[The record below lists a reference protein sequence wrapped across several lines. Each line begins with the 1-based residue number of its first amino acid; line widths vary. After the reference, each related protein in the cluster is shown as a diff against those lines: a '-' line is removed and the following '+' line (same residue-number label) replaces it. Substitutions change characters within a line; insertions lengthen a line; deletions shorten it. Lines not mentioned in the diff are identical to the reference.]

1 MRRFCLVIGMV
12 LMLSAVGL
20 AAAQKTVT
28 FMEVGDA
35 AKMKAFEEYYPIWRQ
50 LHPEIAVE
58 YSPLAYSES
67 FTKIKT
73 MFAAGIPYDVSPMY
87 SPGYDTMFVEAN
99 ALLAMD
105 DLIKRDGITEDDF
118 LPGIFNSWD
127 QFHNGERIALPYG
140 FSGRVLW
147 YNPELFD
154 TAGLAYPSTSWT
166 DTSWTWADFVSVGKK
181 LTRDINGDGIND
193 VWGLAGL
200 PNFFGN
206 LAPFMWGQ
214 EIFNADFSEFILNQA
229 AGAAT
234 IQRIADLALV
244 ERITP
249 VPFTT
254 QAPFASGMSA
264 MMIEGAWAM
273 GQARSWDVKW
283 NWAVMPLADRR
294 VTEITL
300 DKLYVAKSS
309 NQDAAWEWAKF
320 LATNTQAQILY
331 AGQGNGKI
339 PTQKQAAYEWV
350 TGELAKL
357 YPGLNT
363 EVLLNALPY
372 NVGERLGSTM
382 PNWTRILPL
391 LTNAYNR
398 IFTGQASANQ
408 VMNEIKPSIDAIL
421 REMK

>member
-1 MRRFCLVIGMV
+1 M
-12 LMLSAVGL
+12 
-20 AAAQKTVT
+20 
-28 FMEVGDA
+28 
-35 AKMKAFEEYYPIWRQ
+35 
-50 LHPEIAVE
+50 
-58 YSPLAYSES
+58 
-67 FTKIKT
+67 
-73 MFAAGIPYDVSPMY
+73 
-87 SPGYDTMFVEAN
+87 
-99 ALLAMD
+99 
-105 DLIKRDGITEDDF
+105 
-118 LPGIFNSWD
+118 
-127 QFHNGERIALPYG
+127 
-140 FSGRVLW
+140 
-147 YNPELFD
+147 
-154 TAGLAYPSTSWT
+154 
-166 DTSWTWADFVSVGKK
+166 SVGKK
-181 LTRDINGDGIND
+181 LTRDINGDAIND

-273 GQARSWDVKW
+273 GQARYWDVKW